1 MEEKRPDKIPW
12 HTGFQGAVELEFRE
26 NKDDLVFEREY
37 YLSKEPLRID
47 SLIIKLINGAKIK
60 NEIGHIFKGH
70 NILEYKGPDDSVNI
84 DVLFKALG
92 NAFLYKGLSKKV
104 DAIPGDEITVSIL
117 IEKKPVEFFKAV
129 ECLGGTFES
138 EFPGIYYI
146 KGITVLDT
154 QLVVFEELEGKKHS
168 SLRLLSKAV
177 SEEDAKTFLQSTADI
192 ILQGDKDN
200 MNAVL
205 EVSILGN
212 RKMYQRLRK
221 EEYRMCEALRD
232 LFKDEIEE
240 EKAAAVNEAVA
251 ETKREEEKKNAIE
264 TENKVA
270 GMIKSLM
277 KSSKVD
283 ADKAMELLEIP
294 LDERIGLKQKIT
306 SAN

>member
-1 MEEKRPDKIPW
+1 M
-12 HTGFQGAVELEFRE
+12 
-26 NKDDLVFEREY
+26 
-37 YLSKEPLRID
+37 
-47 SLIIKLINGAKIK
+47 
-60 NEIGHIFKGH
+60 
-70 NILEYKGPDDSVNI
+70 
-84 DVLFKALG
+84 
-92 NAFLYKGLSKKV
+92 
-104 DAIPGDEITVSIL
+104 
-117 IEKKPVEFFKAV
+117 
-129 ECLGGTFES
+129 
-138 EFPGIYYI
+138 
-146 KGITVLDT
+146 
-154 QLVVFEELEGKKHS
+154 KHS

-192 ILQGDKDN
+192 TLQGDKDN

-240 EKAAAVNEAVA
+240 EKAAAVNEAVSEAVA
-251 ETKREEEKKNAIE
+251 ETKREDEKKNAIE

-283 ADKAMELLEIP
+283 VDKAMELLEIP
-294 LDERIGLKQKIT
+294 QDERIGLKQKIA